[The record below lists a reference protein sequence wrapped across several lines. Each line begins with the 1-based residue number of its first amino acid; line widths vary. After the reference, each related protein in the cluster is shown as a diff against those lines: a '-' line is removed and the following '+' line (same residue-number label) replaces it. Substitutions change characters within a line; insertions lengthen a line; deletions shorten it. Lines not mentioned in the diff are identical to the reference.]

1 MEVRKILE
9 DLLRRY
15 NLTDIHLP
23 KNLLQNLPH
32 LNPEVLND
40 QGLDKR
46 VGFVLMT
53 AYLLRERK

>member
-9 DLLRRY
+9 DLQRRY

-23 KNLLQNLPH
+23 KNLLQSLPH
-32 LNPEVLND
+32 LNPKVLND